1 MINHTTA
8 HSPKNSRLQDLW
20 SQREQILEP
29 GVQIGPL
36 SLPQRSSQ
44 AAPSVKE
51 VVSGQ
56 RSDTYYSRLPF
67 LDLHH
72 YRDKGEKLG
81 QPFNKEQGVSNNSS
95 NATQAEERSLQSA
108 LSHGP
113 CLGQKAGKVHPPSA
127 KALCPR
133 GWLWASLGCSGYSIS
148 LELRVSILVFAF

>member
-56 RSDTYYSRLPF
+56 RGDTYYSRLPF

-113 CLGQKAGKVHPPSA
+113 CPGQKAGKVHPQVPRLN
-127 KALCPR
+127 ALEAGCR
-133 GWLWASLGCSGYSIS
+133 QAWDAQATASLWNQGFPY
-148 LELRVSILVFAF
+148 

>member
-1 MINHTTA
+1 MVSEGA
-8 HSPKNSRLQDLW
+8 DP
-20 SQREQILEP
+20 EP
-29 GVQIGPL
+29 ESKLGLPPSI
-36 SLPQRSSQ
+36 PQRSSQ
-44 AAPSVKE
+44 AALSVKE

-95 NATQAEERSLQSA
+95 NSTQAEERSLQSA

-113 CLGQKAGKVHPPSA
+113 CRDRKHAVFTLKCQGSK
-127 KALCPR
+127 
-133 GWLWASLGCSGYSIS
+133 SLRLTVGRPGIHRLQHLSGIKGLQIDFFPFEVKIHLDS
-148 LELRVSILVFAF
+148 V